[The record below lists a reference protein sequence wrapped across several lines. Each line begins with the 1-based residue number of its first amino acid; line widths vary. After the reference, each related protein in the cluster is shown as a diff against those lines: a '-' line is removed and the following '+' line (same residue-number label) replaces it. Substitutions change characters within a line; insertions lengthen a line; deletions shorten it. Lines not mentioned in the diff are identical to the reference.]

1 MCWDVS
7 VLDFF
12 IHIFK
17 VLGGLGLRFLGIR
30 PKKLSYWVEWPIL
43 QINPS
48 ILFLLTNVE
57 YNSTITSISLLLA
70 NVGHNSTIASISILL
85 ANVE

>member
-12 IHIFK
+12 INIFK
-17 VLGGLGLRFLGIR
+17 VLEGLGLRFLGIR
-30 PKKLSYWVEWPIL
+30 LKRLSYWMQWPIL

-57 YNSTITSISLLLA
+57 YNSTITSIPLLLA
-70 NVGHNSTIASISILL
+70 NVRHNSTIASISILL